1 LQTRDR
7 IALRHGFNLR
17 DETIAGDV
25 SWIGS
30 GLLDGERWDL
40 LQNEFRCEQSCGLTE
55 KKGATQ
61 RPDAGRPRDR
71 CAHNFHS
78 YKTMIYDRP
87 DPNNINLGHAA
98 YAVGLTRAFS
108 INSIGRLVVC
118 DYNHDGKCN
127 VSEHKIDNH
136 PYENRIKLGRDAPSC
151 PTNFGTALAMASRF
165 RSSL

>member
-1 LQTRDR
+1 MALAVAIRTSPFAPLLRKEMLSKFSIFESETSKVVLPLDR
-7 IALRHGFNLR
+7 RHGFNLR

-25 SWIGS
+25 LRIGS
-30 GLLDGERWDL
+30 GLLDSERWDL

-78 YKTMIYDRP
+78 YKMMISDRP
-87 DPNNINLGHAA
+87 DPNNINLGYAA

-108 INSIGRLVVC
+108 IN
-118 DYNHDGKCN
+118 
-127 VSEHKIDNH
+127 
-136 PYENRIKLGRDAPSC
+136 
-151 PTNFGTALAMASRF
+151 
-165 RSSL
+165 